1 MQAINKMLVHRSA
14 RHGLLTA
21 VFFTLLMT
29 VWSLNLDF
37 LIPNRHKT
45 AQERYLEEEK
55 RYPSVFSHVVS
66 TLDRLAVP
74 PSHDDRTI
82 LEDPRFEEQGSKI
95 PRIYR
100 PYPDYGSQEWQS
112 THRSPFVP
120 CEGPRGKL
128 LNESL
133 DDQVGVYVGIPHEF
147 PSPMFGSHEAVGFN
161 GQVSFDRYTRYGAYG
176 FGEEESHVSNWIKP
190 SKVKWSE
197 VDWSDLQCRCHDRN
211 AARYSQKNESPSK
224 EKQHIAPESRTAV
237 LIRTYIGKKYTE
249 NDLQAIRSMI
259 TELSL
264 QSGGEYAVFLLLHVK
279 NPHLPID
286 QVEVHQKVLKD
297 NIPEEFWNMTILW
310 NEPMVAAR
318 YPNLDRNVVDVHH
331 AQWLS
336 VQNFALQHPEF
347 DFVWNWEVDARFT
360 GHHYEYANKVAEFG
374 RKQPRRG
381 MWERNARFY
390 IPAVHGDYDSAFR
403 KFVEQIEDEAVW
415 GPLPIGPIS
424 MRDTEFVGPSPPVSS
439 PRQDSYA
446 WGVGEEADYIGF
458 LPIFHP
464 IGTDWVIRNEVSGYI
479 GNDTPRRASLITHSR
494 LSRKLLLA
502 MDAENLA
509 GRHMGSEM
517 FPVTV
522 ALHHGLKAVTAPH
535 PIYSDKNMPAESV
548 DKWFNS
554 GVNGRA
560 GSTKNSPF
568 SWGREA
574 RFRDISWYYRANLS
588 GRLYWNF
595 LGWSKE
601 GTGGKLYETL
611 HGRVCLPSILFHPV
625 KDVRPDA
632 DNTHYKFDYELG
644 YVAVP

>member
-1 MQAINKMLVHRSA
+1 
-14 RHGLLTA
+14 
-21 VFFTLLMT
+21 
-29 VWSLNLDF
+29 
-37 LIPNRHKT
+37 
-45 AQERYLEEEK
+45 
-55 RYPSVFSHVVS
+55 
-66 TLDRLAVP
+66 
-74 PSHDDRTI
+74 
-82 LEDPRFEEQGSKI
+82 
-95 PRIYR
+95 
-100 PYPDYGSQEWQS
+100 
-112 THRSPFVP
+112 
-120 CEGPRGKL
+120 
-128 LNESL
+128 
-133 DDQVGVYVGIPHEF
+133 
-147 PSPMFGSHEAVGFN
+147 
-161 GQVSFDRYTRYGAYG
+161 
-176 FGEEESHVSNWIKP
+176 
-190 SKVKWSE
+190 
-197 VDWSDLQCRCHDRN
+197 
-211 AARYSQKNESPSK
+211 
-224 EKQHIAPESRTAV
+224 
-237 LIRTYIGKKYTE
+237 
-249 NDLQAIRSMI
+249 
-259 TELSL
+259 
-264 QSGGEYAVFLLLHVK
+264 
-279 NPHLPID
+279 
-286 QVEVHQKVLKD
+286 
-297 NIPEEFWNMTILW
+297 
-310 NEPMVAAR
+310 
-318 YPNLDRNVVDVHH
+318 
-331 AQWLS
+331 
-336 VQNFALQHPEF
+336 
-347 DFVWNWEVDARFT
+347 
-360 GHHYEYANKVAEFG
+360 
-374 RKQPRRG
+374 
-381 MWERNARFY
+381 
-390 IPAVHGDYDSAFR
+390 
-403 KFVEQIEDEAVW
+403 VEQIEDEAVW

-601 GTGGKLYETL
+601 GTGGKMAESVFHRYSFILLRMFDLTQITL
-611 HGRVCLPSILFHPV
+611 TISLTTSWDTLLFHDTSSFV
-625 KDVRPDA
+625 LSSALLILCIHR
-632 DNTHYKFDYELG
+632 LL
-644 YVAVP
+644 